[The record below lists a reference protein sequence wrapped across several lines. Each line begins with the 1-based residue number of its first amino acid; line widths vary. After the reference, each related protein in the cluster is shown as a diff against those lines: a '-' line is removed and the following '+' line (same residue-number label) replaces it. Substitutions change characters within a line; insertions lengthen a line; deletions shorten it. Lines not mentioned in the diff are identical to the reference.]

1 MTVLYSH
8 LVPPA
13 AKTRI
18 MLESPGPTYVK
29 PGLIV
34 SSQTSALPDERRLQ
48 LDRLQNEVRP
58 VPYEAARQ
66 VITGELGA
74 PPENELGAP
83 PEKLY
88 ASFSLR
94 PLAAASLGQVHHAVL
109 APPPR

>member
-1 MTVLYSH
+1 
-8 LVPPA
+8 
-13 AKTRI
+13 
-18 MLESPGPTYVK
+18 
-29 PGLIV
+29 
-34 SSQTSALPDERRLQ
+34 
-48 LDRLQNEVRP
+48 

-83 PEKLY
+83 PENLY

-94 PLAAASLGQVHHAVL
+94 PLAASSLGQVHHAVL